1 MSSPIITPYSYIQS
15 TPSTTWTINHN
26 LGSKPM
32 VDVLLEING
41 VMQKVYPLSI
51 THTSDNTVV
60 VTWSLARTGRAVLTT
75 SA

>member
-1 MSSPIITPYSYIQS
+1 
-15 TPSTTWTINHN
+15 
-26 LGSKPM
+26 M